1 MPGSTSAAHG
11 LIGTMQR
18 AAVKAAQVIAAL
30 QAEVILV
37 EIAPTELI
45 SDDVLR
51 EVGANSR
58 HNPESVRLDSILIVI
73 IEHAKYVRES

>member
-1 MPGSTSAAHG
+1 
-11 LIGTMQR
+11 MQR

-51 EVGANSR
+51 QAGAHSR
-58 HNPESVRLDSILIVI
+58 HNTESVRLDSKLIVI

>member
-11 LIGTMQR
+11 LMGRMQSATVMAR
-18 AAVKAAQVIAAL
+18 QEIAAM

-45 SDDVLR
+45 SNNVLQAI
-51 EVGANSR
+51 GAHSR
-58 HNPESVRLDSILIVI
+58 HNPEWVRLDSEL
-73 IEHAKYVRES
+73 A